1 MIVSATNAFKICGC
15 LLLQMIPSTV
25 CHVECSTCFIYAG
38 ELQFTLYIPIVD
50 TLNYFP
56 VSQFLLKCTSSV
68 VLIGTDEYKVPSS
81 HGDVISQ

>member
-1 MIVSATNAFKICGC
+1 M
-15 LLLQMIPSTV
+15 L
-25 CHVECSTCFIYAG
+25 ECSTCFIYAG